1 MIRAW
6 TREPRPC
13 PPRARQEG
21 HPRRF
26 TVSHGATGSAPGL
39 CDRRSAG
46 RGHLLMRA
54 GGRVGLMLTSR
65 VYPGGGRR
73 RRLAGGGVPVT
84 DPAPGQGMCAGDRR
98 RSGPWRHG
106 QLGPVR
112 TEGASAMPTSSS
124 APGDGAISDLPVGQA
139 EANSHRRAPPENAAT
154 GHGLDS
160 DQEPPIWTP
169 VRVRCVA
176 VLTAQIWSIRAPV
189 IRAPLPSRVGLH
201 THGGSR
207 RGIS

>member
-65 VYPGGGRR
+65 VYPGGGRG
-73 RRLAGGGVPVT
+73 RRLAGGGVPIT

-112 TEGASAMPTSSS
+112 TEGASVTSCL
-124 APGDGAISDLPVGQA
+124 A
-139 EANSHRRAPPENAAT
+139 
-154 GHGLDS
+154 
-160 DQEPPIWTP
+160 
-169 VRVRCVA
+169 VRVP
-176 VLTAQIWSIRAPV
+176 SMHRAERTRGASPA
-189 IRAPLPSRVGLH
+189 R
-201 THGGSR
+201 GGSR
-207 RGIS
+207 LAPGAGGWLASLEPSRRSRGRTWPIRVTRNCRRHSRSGRSPARASRACGRPRRWD